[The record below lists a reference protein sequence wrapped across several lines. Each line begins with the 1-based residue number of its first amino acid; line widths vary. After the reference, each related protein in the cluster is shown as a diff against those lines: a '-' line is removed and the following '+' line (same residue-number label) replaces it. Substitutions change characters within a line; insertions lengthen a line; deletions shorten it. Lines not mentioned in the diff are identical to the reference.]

1 METNPAT
8 KAGKRSIKKRVSAL
22 LLILFCGSALL
33 LWRSDLELVPHHHT
47 STILVMEDCDRDF
60 RKPPF
65 NDAVIA
71 YAPDGSRSRILTNL
85 NISQTIGGG
94 RSLSVSGDGKFF
106 VICENVGKHLTAYET
121 EGAKKLWSLD
131 GEFTSATVA
140 PDGKV
145 YAVVS
150 AGTIY
155 GQQTLI
161 IDRGRTV
168 KGADTAGFDMALD
181 SKHKALWLVGKNIK
195 KCDLNL
201 NVLLELNPIAWCA
214 SSVDVNP
221 DGSIW
226 LAERDHPNVSNSTNR
241 IFKVSAQGK
250 FVQAINLAFSPLCL
264 RVDRAD
270 GSLWVTGL
278 QVKRSVSRQVLDWIE
293 ARTGRLPV
301 GKKFRDYLA
310 KSGLSFQ
317 TWKFDSS
324 GRAICRIPRGG
335 HTLDIDP
342 SDGSLWLAGSRRL
355 YHYSRDGKKLGL
367 CGGVSPEQK
376 YVVVVP
382 GPQRSP

>member
-1 METNPAT
+1 
-8 KAGKRSIKKRVSAL
+8 
-22 LLILFCGSALL
+22 
-33 LWRSDLELVPHHHT
+33 
-47 STILVMEDCDRDF
+47 MEDCDRDF
-60 RKPPF
+60 RNPPF

-106 VICENVGKHLTAYET
+106 VVCENVGKHLTAYET
-121 EGAKKLWSLD
+121 KEAKKLWSLD

-161 IDRGRTV
+161 IDRGHIV
-168 KGADTAGFDMALD
+168 KGADTAGFDMVLD
-181 SKHKALWLVGKNIK
+181 PGQKALWLVGRDIK
-195 KCDLNL
+195 KCDLDL
-201 NVLLELNPIAWCA
+201 NVLLELSPIAWCA
-214 SSVDVNP
+214 SSVDVNL

-226 LAERDHPNVSNSTNR
+226 VAERDHPNVSNSTNR

-250 FVQAINLAFSPLCL
+250 FVQAINLPFSPLCL

-278 QVKRSVSRQVLDWIE
+278 QIKKSVSRQVLDWVE

-301 GKKFRDYLA
+301 GKKFRDRLI
-310 KSGLSFQ
+310 KSAVRHE
-317 TWKFDSS
+317 TWKFDSN
-324 GRAICRIPRGG
+324 GRLVCRIARGG

-342 SDGSLWLAGSRRL
+342 LDGSLWLDGFRRL
-355 YHYSRDGKKLGL
+355 YHYSQQGKKLGL

-382 GPQRSP
+382 GPQPSQ